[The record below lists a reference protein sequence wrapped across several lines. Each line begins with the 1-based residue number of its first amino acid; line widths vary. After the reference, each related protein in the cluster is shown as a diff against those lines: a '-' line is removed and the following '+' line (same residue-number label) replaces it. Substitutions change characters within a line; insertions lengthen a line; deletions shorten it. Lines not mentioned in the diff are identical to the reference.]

1 LPLKV
6 KDKIKLKLDR
16 FKFNEIIG
24 YMYQNDFS
32 DSFEETKT
40 FIQLLDQQRGHK
52 FEETFPEFYQLLKD
66 EQCQI

>member
-1 LPLKV
+1 
-6 KDKIKLKLDR
+6 
-16 FKFNEIIG
+16 
-24 YMYQNDFS
+24 MYQNDFS